1 MIGTE
6 NPLADRQQR
15 GVQVAGDPQADWLA
29 EVTGDDRRRAGGKPL
44 IRGNSAGVRRLAIW
58 DDADVG
64 DDPSVESSV
73 AGSQVGAG
81 FQAMAAGDWRGAR
94 DAFSAALE
102 MAEVPEARFGLAST
116 LFWLG
121 DIAGTIDSCEKAYAA
136 FRRRGDLMF
145 AAGVALSLVGYNKGY
160 LGNTAAARG
169 WLSRAAR
176 IIENEVP
183 ELRGELLGAT
193 AYVTDDPVES
203 EALARQ
209 AVEIGRANGNFGLEL
224 MAMHAVGQALVQQGR
239 TEEGMSLLDEA
250 MAGVIGGEGGDPMAV
265 AQMSCM
271 TMVVCGSCL
280 DLERAT
286 QWVQSL
292 ERFIDRYGCP
302 FLYAECRTYYGRVLF
317 ENGDWSAAEA
327 LLADAISMSRGVFAA
342 PHAFASGTLAELR
355 LAQGRVEDAGRV
367 LRGVEGREEAAAAVA
382 SLHLKLGEPSVAAA
396 VLRRRLAA
404 TSPDRLDAAAVIELL
419 GEAEIA
425 LLDSGAA
432 IERGRALVALG
443 AVNDCHLMV
452 AHGERLLGHALAS
465 TDAMAARA
473 HLETA
478 LAAFSQAG
486 IPYRAAQTRLLLAQ
500 VLRREDQAVAVAEA
514 RAALSVFEDLGAGRD
529 ADAAAA
535 LLRDLGVKAARTGPK
550 NVGRLTKREQ
560 EVLVLLGEAL
570 SNPEIAERLVLSRK
584 TVEHHVAR
592 ILSKLGL
599 RGRAEA
605 AALAARSAPLE
616 SAPGNR

>member
-1 MIGTE
+1 M
-6 NPLADRQQR
+6 A
-15 GVQVAGDPQADWLA
+15 
-29 EVTGDDRRRAGGKPL
+29 
-44 IRGNSAGVRRLAIW
+44 
-58 DDADVG
+58 
-64 DDPSVESSV
+64 
-73 AGSQVGAG
+73 QVGAG
-81 FQAMAAGDWRGAR
+81 FQAMATGDWRGAR
-94 DAFSAALE
+94 DAFSAVLAV
-102 MAEVPEARFGLAST
+102 AEVPEALFGLANA

-121 DIAGTIDSCEKAYAA
+121 DLAGTIANCEKAYAG
-136 FRRRGDLMF
+136 FRRRGDPMF
-145 AAGVALSLVGYNKGY
+145 AAGAALALVGYNKGY

-176 IIENEVP
+176 IIENEAP

-193 AYVTDDPVES
+193 AYVTEDPVES

-209 AVEIGRANGNFGLEL
+209 AAEIGRANGHSDLEL

-239 TEEGMSLLDEA
+239 TEEGMALLDEA
-250 MAGVIGGEGGDPMAV
+250 MAGVIGGEYGDPLTA

-271 TMVVCGSCL
+271 TMVVCGSCF

-292 ERFIDRYGCP
+292 QGFIERYGCP

-317 ENGDWSAAEA
+317 ENGDWAAAET
-327 LLADAISMSRGVFAA
+327 LLAEAISMSQGVFEA

-355 LAQGRVEDAGRV
+355 LAQGRVEDAARV
-367 LRGVEGREEAAAAVA
+367 LRGVEGRTEAAAAVA
-382 SLHLKLGEPSVAAA
+382 SVRLQQGEPSAAAA

-404 TSPDRLDAAAVIELL
+404 TSPNRLDVAAVIELL

-425 LLDSGAA
+425 LSDSGAA
-432 IERGRALVALG
+432 VERGRALIALG
-443 AVNDCHLMV
+443 TASHCDLIV
-452 AHGERLLGHALAS
+452 AHGERLLGHALAAS
-465 TDAMAARA
+465 DVPAACA

-478 LAAFSQAG
+478 LAAFVHAG
-486 IPYRAAQTRLLLAQ
+486 IPYRTAQTRLMLAQ
-500 VLRREDQAVAVAEA
+500 VLGHRDREVAGAEA
-514 RAALSVFEDLGAGRD
+514 RTALAVFEDLGASRD

-535 LLRDLGVKAARTGPK
+535 LMRDLGIKAARTGPK
-550 NVGRLTKREQ
+550 STGRLTSREQ
-560 EVLVLLGEAL
+560 EVLALLGEGL
-570 SNPEIAERLVLSRK
+570 SNPEIARRLFLSRK

-605 AALAARSAPLE
+605 AALAARGT
-616 SAPGNR
+616 PG

>member
-1 MIGTE
+1 M
-6 NPLADRQQR
+6 A
-15 GVQVAGDPQADWLA
+15 
-29 EVTGDDRRRAGGKPL
+29 
-44 IRGNSAGVRRLAIW
+44 
-58 DDADVG
+58 
-64 DDPSVESSV
+64 
-73 AGSQVGAG
+73 QVGAG
-81 FQAMAAGDWRGAR
+81 FQAMATGDWRGAP
-94 DAFSAALE
+94 DAFSAVLAV
-102 MAEVPEARFGLAST
+102 ADVPEASFGLANA

-121 DIAGTIDSCEKAYAA
+121 DLAGTIANCEKAYAG
-136 FRRRGDLMF
+136 FRRRGDPMF
-145 AAGVALSLVGYNKGY
+145 AAGAALSLVGYNKGY

-176 IIENEVP
+176 IIENEAP

-193 AYVTDDPVES
+193 AYVTEDPVES

-209 AVEIGRANGNFGLEL
+209 AAEIGRANGHSDLEL

-239 TEEGMSLLDEA
+239 TEEGMALLDEA
-250 MAGVIGGEGGDPMAV
+250 MAGVIGGDYGDPLTA

-271 TMVVCGSCL
+271 TMVVCGSCF

-292 ERFIDRYGCP
+292 QGFIERYGCP

-317 ENGDWSAAEA
+317 ENGDWGAAET
-327 LLADAISMSRGVFAA
+327 LLAEAISMSQGVFEA

-355 LAQGRVEDAGRV
+355 LAQGRVEDAARV
-367 LRGVEGREEAAAAVA
+367 LRGVEGRTEAAPAVA
-382 SLHLKLGEPSVAAA
+382 SVRLRQGEPSAAAA

-404 TSPDRLDAAAVIELL
+404 TSPNRLDVAAVIELL

-425 LLDSGAA
+425 LSDSGAA
-432 IERGRALVALG
+432 VERGRALIALG
-443 AVNDCHLMV
+443 TASHCDLIV
-452 AHGERLLGHALAS
+452 AHGERLLGHALAAS
-465 TDAMAARA
+465 DVPAACV

-478 LAAFSQAG
+478 LAAFVHAG
-486 IPYRAAQTRLLLAQ
+486 IPYRTAQTRLMLAQ
-500 VLRREDQAVAVAEA
+500 VLGHRDREVAGAEA
-514 RAALSVFEDLGAGRD
+514 RTALAVFEDLGASRD

-535 LLRDLGVKAARTGPK
+535 LMRDLGIKAARTGPK
-550 NVGRLTKREQ
+550 NTGRLTSREQ
-560 EVLVLLGEAL
+560 EVLALLGEGL
-570 SNPEIAERLVLSRK
+570 SNPEIAGRLFLSRK

-605 AALAARSAPLE
+605 AALAARGT
-616 SAPGNR
+616 PG

>member
-1 MIGTE
+1 
-6 NPLADRQQR
+6 
-15 GVQVAGDPQADWLA
+15 VAF
-29 EVTGDDRRRAGGKPL
+29 
-44 IRGNSAGVRRLAIW
+44 W
-58 DDADVG
+58 DDADVSEG
-64 DDPSVESSV
+64 PGGEWSVVE
-73 AGSQVGAG
+73 GRVGAG
-81 FQAMAAGDWRGAR
+81 FRAMTAGDWRGAR
-94 DAFSAALE
+94 DAFSAVLE
-102 MAEVPEARFGLAST
+102 VAEVPEALFGLANA

-121 DIAGTIDSCEKAYAA
+121 DLTGTIANCEKAYAG
-136 FRRRGDLMF
+136 FRRRGNAMF
-145 AAGVALSLVGYNKGY
+145 AAGAALSLVGYNKGY

-169 WLSRAAR
+169 WLSRARR
-176 IIENEVP
+176 IVENEVP

-193 AYVTDDPVES
+193 SYVTDDPVES

-209 AVEIGRANGNFGLEL
+209 AAEIGRANGNSDLEL
-224 MAMHAVGQALVQQGR
+224 MAMHAVGQALIQQGR

-250 MAGVIGGEGGDPMAV
+250 MAGVIGGEGGDPLTV

-271 TMVVCGSCL
+271 TMVVCGSCF

-292 ERFIDRYGCP
+292 QGFIDRYGCP

-327 LLADAISMSRGVFAA
+327 FLTDAISMSKGVFVA
-342 PHAFASGTLAELR
+342 PYAFAAGTLAELR
-355 LAQGRVEDAGRV
+355 LAQGRVEDAARV

-382 SLHLKLGEPSVAAA
+382 AVHLARGEPSAAAA

-404 TSPDRLDAAAVIELL
+404 TSPGRLDVAAVIELL

-425 LLDSGAA
+425 LGDSGAA
-432 IERGRALVALG
+432 VERGRALVALG
-443 AVNDCHLMV
+443 AVNNCDLIV
-452 AHGERLLGHALAS
+452 AHGERLVGRGFAVA
-465 TDAMAARA
+465 DVPVARA

-478 LAAFSQAG
+478 LAAFTRAG

-500 VLRREDQAVAVAEA
+500 VLGRGDPEVAAAEA
-514 RAALSVFEDLGAGRD
+514 RAALAAFEDLGAGRD

-535 LLRDLGVKAARTGPK
+535 LMRDLGIKAARAGPR
-550 NVGRLTKREQ
+550 NIGRLTKREQ
-560 EVLVLLGEAL
+560 EVLALLGEGL
-570 SNPEIAERLVLSRK
+570 SNPEIAGRLFLSRK

-605 AALAARSAPLE
+605 AALAARNAHQE
-616 SAPGNR
+616 SATDR

>member
-1 MIGTE
+1 MSSG
-6 NPLADRQQR
+6 P
-15 GVQVAGDPQADWLA
+15 GD
-29 EVTGDDRRRAGGKPL
+29 E
-44 IRGNSAGVRRLAIW
+44 
-58 DDADVG
+58 
-64 DDPSVESSV
+64 PSVVE
-73 AGSQVGAG
+73 SQVGAG
-81 FQAMAAGDWRGAR
+81 FQAMTAGDWGGAR
-94 DAFSAALE
+94 DTFSAVLVV
-102 MAEVPEARFGLAST
+102 AEVPEALFGLANA

-121 DIAGTIDSCEKAYAA
+121 DIAGTIANCEKAYAA

-145 AAGVALSLVGYNKGY
+145 AAGAALSLVGYNKGY

-176 IIENEVP
+176 IIESDVP

-209 AVEIGRANGNFGLEL
+209 AVEIGRANGNSGLEL
-224 MAMHAVGQALVQQGR
+224 MALHAVGQALVQQGR

-250 MAGVIGGEGGDPMAV
+250 MAGVIGGEGGDPLTV
-265 AQMSCM
+265 AQLSCM
-271 TMVVCGSCL
+271 TMVVCGSCF

-317 ENGDWSAAEA
+317 ENGDWRAAEV
-327 LLADAISMSRGVFAA
+327 LLGEAIAMSQGVFAA

-355 LAQGRVEDAGRV
+355 LAQGRVEEAVRV
-367 LRGVEGREEAAAAVA
+367 LRGVEGREEAAAAVG
-382 SLHLKLGEPSVAAA
+382 SLHLALGEPSVAAT
-396 VLRRRLAA
+396 VLRRRLGA
-404 TSPDRLDAAAVIELL
+404 TSPGRLDVAAVIELL

-425 LLDSGAA
+425 LLDSAA
-432 IERGRALVALG
+432 AVERGRALVALG
-443 AVNDCHLMV
+443 AVNDCQLII
-452 AHGERLLGHALAS
+452 AHGERLVGHALAL
-465 TDAMAARA
+465 TDAPAART

-478 LAAFSQAG
+478 LAAFIHAG
-486 IPYRAAQTRLLLAQ
+486 IPYRTAQTRLLLAQ
-500 VLRREDQAVAVAEA
+500 VLRRTDREVAAAEA
-514 RAALSVFEDLGAGRD
+514 RAALSAFQDLGADRD

-535 LLRDLGVKAARTGPK
+535 LLRELGVRAARTGPK
-550 NVGRLTKREQ
+550 NVGRLTRREQ
-560 EVLVLLGEAL
+560 EVLALLGEGL
-570 SNPEIAERLVLSRK
+570 SNPEIAGRLFLSRK

-605 AALAARSAPLE
+605 AALAARSAP
-616 SAPGNR
+616 

>member
-1 MIGTE
+1 M
-6 NPLADRQQR
+6 
-15 GVQVAGDPQADWLA
+15 
-29 EVTGDDRRRAGGKPL
+29 
-44 IRGNSAGVRRLAIW
+44 
-58 DDADVG
+58 
-64 DDPSVESSV
+64 
-73 AGSQVGAG
+73 G
-81 FQAMAAGDWRGAR
+81 FQAMAAGDWRAAR
-94 DAFSAALE
+94 DSFSAVLAV
-102 MAEVPEARFGLAST
+102 AEIPEALFGLAQA

-121 DIAGTIDSCEKAYAA
+121 DIAGTIASCEKAYAA
-136 FRRRGDLMF
+136 FRRRGDSML
-145 AAGVALSLVGYNKGY
+145 AAGAALSLVGYNKGY

-176 IIENEVP
+176 IIESGVP

-209 AVEIGRANGNFGLEL
+209 AVEVGRANGNSALEL

-239 TEEGMSLLDEA
+239 TGEGMSLLDEA
-250 MAGVIGGEGGDPMAV
+250 MAGVIGGEGGGDPLMV

-271 TMVVCGSCL
+271 TMVVCGSCF
-280 DLERAT
+280 DVERAT

-292 ERFIDRYGCP
+292 QRFIDRYGCP
-302 FLYAECRTYYGRVLF
+302 FLFAECRTYYGRVLF
-317 ENGDWSAAEA
+317 ENGDWGAAEE
-327 LLADAISMSRGVFAA
+327 LLAEAISMSRGVFQA

-355 LAQGRVEDAGRV
+355 VAQGRLEDAVRV
-367 LRGVEGREEAAAAVA
+367 LHGVEGREEAAAAVA
-382 SLHLKLGEPSVAAA
+382 SVRLAHGEPSAAAA

-404 TSPDRLDAAAVIELL
+404 TSQDRLDVAAVIELL

-425 LLDSGAA
+425 LADSGAA

-443 AVNDCHLMV
+443 AAHDCHLII

-465 TDAMAARA
+465 TDPAASCK
-473 HLETA
+473 HLEKA
-478 LAAFSQAG
+478 LAAFIQAG
-486 IPYRAAQTRLLLAQ
+486 IPYRAAQTRLMLAQ
-500 VLRREDQAVAVAEA
+500 VLQQTDREVAGAEA

-535 LLRDLGVKAARTGPK
+535 LMRELGVKAARAGPK
-550 NVGRLTKREQ
+550 NIGRLTKREQ
-560 EVLVLLGEAL
+560 EVLALLGEAL
-570 SNPEIAERLVLSRK
+570 SNPQIAERLFLSRK

-605 AALAARSAPLE
+605 AALAARGRPGDSASE
-616 SAPGNR
+616 

>member
-1 MIGTE
+1 MT
-6 NPLADRQQR
+6 
-15 GVQVAGDPQADWLA
+15 V
-29 EVTGDDRRRAGGKPL
+29 
-44 IRGNSAGVRRLAIW
+44 
-58 DDADVG
+58 
-64 DDPSVESSV
+64 
-73 AGSQVGAG
+73 
-81 FQAMAAGDWRGAR
+81 GDWRGAR
-94 DAFSAALE
+94 DAFSAVLE
-102 MAEVPEARFGLAST
+102 VAEVPEALFGLANA

-121 DIAGTIDSCEKAYAA
+121 DIAGTIANCEKAYVG
-136 FRRRGDLMF
+136 FRHRGDPMF
-145 AAGVALSLVGYNKGY
+145 AAGAALSLVGYNKGY

-176 IIENEVP
+176 IIQSEVP
-183 ELRGELLGAT
+183 QLRGELLGAT
-193 AYVTDDPVES
+193 AYVTDDPVKS

-209 AVEIGRANGNFGLEL
+209 AVDIGRANGNSDLEL

-250 MAGVIGGEGGDPMAV
+250 MAGVIGGEGGDPLTV

-271 TMVVCGSCL
+271 TMVVCGSCF

-292 ERFIDRYGCP
+292 EHFIDQYGCP

-327 LLADAISMSRGVFAA
+327 LLIDAIAMSNGVFAA
-342 PHAFASGTLAELR
+342 PHAFASGTFAELR
-355 LAQGRVEDAGRV
+355 LAQGRLEDAARV
-367 LRGVEGREEAAAAVA
+367 LRGVEGREEAAVAVA
-382 SLHLKLGEPSVAAA
+382 SVHLAQGEPLAAAA

-404 TSPDRLDAAAVIELL
+404 TSPDRLDVAAVIELL
-419 GEAEIA
+419 GEAEIM
-425 LLDSGAA
+425 LHDSDAA
-432 IERGRALVALG
+432 IERGRVLVALG
-443 AVNDCHLMV
+443 AVNNCQLIV

-465 TDAMAARA
+465 ADVPAACA

-478 LAAFSQAG
+478 LAAFAQAG

-500 VLRREDQAVAVAEA
+500 VLGRSDREVAGAEA
-514 RAALSVFEDLGAGRD
+514 RAAFSVFEDLGAGRD

-535 LLRDLGVKAARTGPK
+535 LMRDLGVKAARTGPK
-550 NVGRLTKREQ
+550 NVGRLTRREQ
-560 EVLVLLGEAL
+560 EVLALLGEGL
-570 SNPEIAERLVLSRK
+570 SNPEIAGRLFLSRK

-605 AALAARSAPLE
+605 AALAARSAP
-616 SAPGNR
+616 

>member
-1 MIGTE
+1 M
-6 NPLADRQQR
+6 AAS
-15 GVQVAGDPQADWLA
+15 QVA
-29 EVTGDDRRRAGGKPL
+29 
-44 IRGNSAGVRRLAIW
+44 
-58 DDADVG
+58 
-64 DDPSVESSV
+64 
-73 AGSQVGAG
+73 QVGAG
-81 FQAMAAGDWRGAR
+81 FQAMATGDWRGAR
-94 DAFSAALE
+94 DAFSAVLAV
-102 MAEVPEARFGLAST
+102 AEVPEALFGLANA

-121 DIAGTIDSCEKAYAA
+121 DLAGTIANCEKAYAG
-136 FRRRGDLMF
+136 FRRRGDPMF
-145 AAGVALSLVGYNKGY
+145 AAGAALALVGYNKGY

-176 IIENEVP
+176 IIDNEAP

-193 AYVTDDPVES
+193 AYVTEDPVES

-209 AVEIGRANGNFGLEL
+209 AAEIGRANGHSDLEL

-239 TEEGMSLLDEA
+239 TEEGMALLDEA
-250 MAGVIGGEGGDPMAV
+250 MAGVIGGEYGDPLTA

-271 TMVVCGSCL
+271 TMVVCGSCF

-292 ERFIDRYGCP
+292 QGFIERYGCP

-317 ENGDWSAAEA
+317 ENGDWGAAET
-327 LLADAISMSRGVFAA
+327 LLVDAISMSQGVFEA

-355 LAQGRVEDAGRV
+355 LAQGRVEDAAKV
-367 LRGVEGREEAAAAVA
+367 LRGVEGRTEAAAAVA
-382 SLHLKLGEPSVAAA
+382 SVRLQQGEPSAAAA

-404 TSPDRLDAAAVIELL
+404 TSPNRLDVAAVIELL

-425 LLDSGAA
+425 LSDSGAA
-432 IERGRALVALG
+432 VERGRALIALG
-443 AVNDCHLMV
+443 TASHCDLIV
-452 AHGERLLGHALAS
+452 AHGERLLGHALAAS
-465 TDAMAARA
+465 DVPAACA

-478 LAAFSQAG
+478 LAAFVHAG
-486 IPYRAAQTRLLLAQ
+486 IPYRTAQTRLMLAQ
-500 VLRREDQAVAVAEA
+500 VLGHRDREVAGAEA
-514 RAALSVFEDLGAGRD
+514 RTALAVFEDLGASRD

-535 LLRDLGVKAARTGPK
+535 LMRDLGIKAARTGPK
-550 NVGRLTKREQ
+550 NTGRLTSREQ
-560 EVLVLLGEAL
+560 EVLALLGEGL
-570 SNPEIAERLVLSRK
+570 SNPEIARRLFLSRK

-605 AALAARSAPLE
+605 AALAARGT
-616 SAPGNR
+616 PG

>member
-1 MIGTE
+1 
-6 NPLADRQQR
+6 
-15 GVQVAGDPQADWLA
+15 VA
-29 EVTGDDRRRAGGKPL
+29 
-44 IRGNSAGVRRLAIW
+44 
-58 DDADVG
+58 
-64 DDPSVESSV
+64 
-73 AGSQVGAG
+73 QVGAG
-81 FQAMAAGDWRGAR
+81 FQAMATGDWRGAR
-94 DAFSAALE
+94 DAFSAVLAV
-102 MAEVPEARFGLAST
+102 AEVPEALFGLANA

-121 DIAGTIDSCEKAYAA
+121 DLAGTIANCEKAYAG
-136 FRRRGDLMF
+136 FRRRGDPMF
-145 AAGVALSLVGYNKGY
+145 AAGAALALVGYNKGY

-176 IIENEVP
+176 IIENEAP

-193 AYVTDDPVES
+193 AYVTEDPVES

-209 AVEIGRANGNFGLEL
+209 AAEIGRANGHSDLEL

-239 TEEGMSLLDEA
+239 TEEGMALLDEA
-250 MAGVIGGEGGDPMAV
+250 MAGVIGGEYGDPLTA

-271 TMVVCGSCL
+271 TMVVCGSCF

-292 ERFIDRYGCP
+292 QGFIERYGCP

-317 ENGDWSAAEA
+317 ENGDWAAAET
-327 LLADAISMSRGVFAA
+327 LLAEAISMSQGVFEA

-355 LAQGRVEDAGRV
+355 LAQGRVEDAARV
-367 LRGVEGREEAAAAVA
+367 LRGVEGRTEAAAAVA
-382 SLHLKLGEPSVAAA
+382 SVRLQQGEPSAAAA

-404 TSPDRLDAAAVIELL
+404 TSPNRLDVAAVIELL

-425 LLDSGAA
+425 LSDSGAA
-432 IERGRALVALG
+432 VERGRALIALG
-443 AVNDCHLMV
+443 TASHCDLIV
-452 AHGERLLGHALAS
+452 AHGERLLGHALAAS
-465 TDAMAARA
+465 DVPAACA

-478 LAAFSQAG
+478 LAAFVHAG
-486 IPYRAAQTRLLLAQ
+486 IPYRTAQTRLMLAQ
-500 VLRREDQAVAVAEA
+500 VLGHRDREVAGAEA
-514 RAALSVFEDLGAGRD
+514 RTALAVFEDLGASRD

-535 LLRDLGVKAARTGPK
+535 LMRDLGIKAARTGPK
-550 NVGRLTKREQ
+550 NTGRLTSREQ
-560 EVLVLLGEAL
+560 EVLALLGEGL
-570 SNPEIAERLVLSRK
+570 SNPEIARRLFLSRK

-605 AALAARSAPLE
+605 AALAARST
-616 SAPGNR
+616 PG

>member
-1 MIGTE
+1 
-6 NPLADRQQR
+6 
-15 GVQVAGDPQADWLA
+15 
-29 EVTGDDRRRAGGKPL
+29 
-44 IRGNSAGVRRLAIW
+44 
-58 DDADVG
+58 
-64 DDPSVESSV
+64 
-73 AGSQVGAG
+73 
-81 FQAMAAGDWRGAR
+81 
-94 DAFSAALE
+94 
-102 MAEVPEARFGLAST
+102 
-116 LFWLG
+116 
-121 DIAGTIDSCEKAYAA
+121 
-136 FRRRGDLMF
+136 MF
-145 AAGVALSLVGYNKGY
+145 AAGAALSLVGYNKGY

-193 AYVTDDPVES
+193 AYLADDPVES

-209 AVEIGRANGNFGLEL
+209 AAEIGRASGNSGLEL

-239 TEEGMSLLDEA
+239 TEDGMSLLDEA
-250 MAGVIGGEGGDPMAV
+250 MAGLLGGEGGDPLTV
-265 AQMSCM
+265 AQLSCM
-271 TMVVCGSCL
+271 TMVVCGSCF

-317 ENGDWSAAEA
+317 ETGDWDAAEA
-327 LLADAISMSRGVFAA
+327 LLADAISMSTGVFPA

-355 LAQGRVEDAGRV
+355 LAQGRLEDAARV

-382 SLHLKLGEPSVAAA
+382 SVHLQKGEPSVAAA

-425 LLDSGAA
+425 LLDSDAA
-432 IERGRALVALG
+432 IDRGQALVALG
-443 AVNDCHLMV
+443 AAHDCHLIV
-452 AHGERLLGHALAS
+452 AYGQRLLGHALTL
-465 TDAMAARA
+465 TDAPAACA

-478 LAAFSQAG
+478 LAAFTQAG
-486 IPYRAAQTRLLLAQ
+486 IPYRTAQTRLLLA
-500 VLRREDQAVAVAEA
+500 RAVRLVNPEVAGAEA
-514 RAALSVFEDLGAGRD
+514 RAALSIFEELGAERD

-535 LLRDLGVKAARTGPK
+535 LMRELGLKAARTGPK
-550 NVGRLTKREQ
+550 NIGRLTKREQ
-560 EVLVLLGEAL
+560 EVLALLGESL
-570 SNPEIAERLVLSRK
+570 SNPEIAERLFLSRK
-584 TVEHHVAR
+584 TVEHHVAH

-605 AALAARSAPLE
+605 AALAARSAP
-616 SAPGNR
+616 

>member
-1 MIGTE
+1 
-6 NPLADRQQR
+6 
-15 GVQVAGDPQADWLA
+15 
-29 EVTGDDRRRAGGKPL
+29 
-44 IRGNSAGVRRLAIW
+44 
-58 DDADVG
+58 
-64 DDPSVESSV
+64 
-73 AGSQVGAG
+73 
-81 FQAMAAGDWRGAR
+81 MAAGDWSGAR
-94 DAFSAALE
+94 DTFSAVLAV
-102 MAEVPEARFGLAST
+102 AEVPEALFGLANA

-121 DIAGTIDSCEKAYAA
+121 DIAGTISNCEKAYAA
-136 FRRRGDLMF
+136 FRRRPDLRF

-176 IIENEVP
+176 IIESEVP

-209 AVEIGRANGNFGLEL
+209 AVEVGRANGNADLEL
-224 MAMHAVGQALVQQGR
+224 MALHAVGQALVQQGR

-250 MAGVIGGEGGDPMAV
+250 MAGVIGGEGSDPLTV
-265 AQMSCM
+265 AQLSCM
-271 TMVVCGSCL
+271 TMVVCGSCF

-317 ENGDWSAAEA
+317 ENGDWGAAEV

-355 LAQGRVEDAGRV
+355 LAQGRLEDAVRV

-382 SLHLKLGEPSVAAA
+382 STHLALGEPAVAAA
-396 VLRRRLAA
+396 VLGRRLAA
-404 TSPDRLDAAAVIELL
+404 TSPGRLDAAALIELL

-443 AVNDCHLMV
+443 TVNDCQLII

-465 TDAMAARA
+465 LDASAARA

-478 LAAFSQAG
+478 LAAFVQAG
-486 IPYRAAQTRLLLAQ
+486 IPYRAAQTRLLLSR
-500 VLRREDQAVAVAEA
+500 VLRRTDREVAGAEA

-535 LLRDLGVKAARTGPK
+535 LLRELGVRAARTGPK
-550 NVGRLTKREQ
+550 NIGRLTKREQ
-560 EVLVLLGEAL
+560 EVLALLSEGL
-570 SNPEIAERLVLSRK
+570 SNPEIAGRMFLSRK

-605 AALAARSAPLE
+605 AALAARSAP
-616 SAPGNR
+616 

>member
-1 MIGTE
+1 
-6 NPLADRQQR
+6 LF
-15 GVQVAGDPQADWLA
+15 
-29 EVTGDDRRRAGGKPL
+29 
-44 IRGNSAGVRRLAIW
+44 W

-64 DDPSVESSV
+64 SGPGIESSV
-73 AGSQVGAG
+73 VQSQVGAG
-81 FQAMAAGDWRGAR
+81 FQAMAAGDWRAAR
-94 DAFSAALE
+94 DAFSAVLE
-102 MAEVPEARFGLAST
+102 VAEVPEALFGLASA

-121 DIAGTIDSCEKAYAA
+121 DIAGTIANCEKAYAG
-136 FRRRGDLMF
+136 FHHRSDPML
-145 AAGVALSLVGYNKGY
+145 AAAAALSLVGYNKGY

-169 WLSRAAR
+169 WLARAAR

-183 ELRGELLGAT
+183 QLRGELLGAT

-203 EALARQ
+203 EVLARQ
-209 AVEIGRANGNFGLEL
+209 AVDIGRASGNSDLEL

-250 MAGVIGGEGGDPMAV
+250 MAGVIGGEGGDPLTV

-271 TMVVCGSCL
+271 TMVVCGSCF

-317 ENGDWSAAEA
+317 ENGDWGAAEA
-327 LLADAISMSRGVFAA
+327 LLIEAISMSRGVFPA
-342 PHAFASGTLAELR
+342 PYAFACGTLAELR
-355 LAQGRVEDAGRV
+355 LAQGRVEDAARL
-367 LRGVEGREEAAAAVA
+367 LRGIEGREEAAAAVA
-382 SLHLKLGEPSVAAA
+382 SLYIRQGEPSSAAA
-396 VLRRRLAA
+396 VLRRRLAS
-404 TSPDRLDAAAVIELL
+404 TSQDRLDVAAVIELL

-425 LLDSGAA
+425 LLDTDAA
-432 IERGRALVALG
+432 IARAHALLALG
-443 AVNDCHLMV
+443 AANDCHLIV
-452 AHGERLLGHALAS
+452 AYGERLLGHALAS
-465 TDAMAARA
+465 TDAPAART

-478 LAAFSQAG
+478 LAAFIYAG
-486 IPYRAAQTRLLLAQ
+486 IPYRTAQTRLLLARA
-500 VLRREDQAVAVAEA
+500 LRRDDPVVAGAEA
-514 RAALSVFEDLGAGRD
+514 RAALAVFEDLGAGHD
-529 ADAAAA
+529 ADAVAA

-550 NVGRLTKREQ
+550 NVGRLTRREQ
-560 EVLVLLGEAL
+560 EVLALLGEGL
-570 SNPEIAERLVLSRK
+570 SNPEIAERLFLSRK

-605 AALAARSAPLE
+605 AAFVARSAH
-616 SAPGNR
+616 

>member
-1 MIGTE
+1 VSEG
-6 NPLADRQQR
+6 P
-15 GVQVAGDPQADWLA
+15 GAGS
-29 EVTGDDRRRAGGKPL
+29 G
-44 IRGNSAGVRRLAIW
+44 
-58 DDADVG
+58 
-64 DDPSVESSV
+64 VESR
-73 AGSQVGAG
+73 VGAG
-81 FQAMAAGDWRGAR
+81 FQAMADGDWPGAR
-94 DAFSAALE
+94 DAFSAVLAV
-102 MAEVPEARFGLAST
+102 AEVPEALFGLANV

-121 DIAGTIDSCEKAYAA
+121 DIAGTIANCEQAYAG
-136 FRRRGDLMF
+136 FRRRGDPVF
-145 AAGVALSLVGYNKGY
+145 AASAALALVGYNKGY

-176 IIENEVP
+176 IIGDEVP
-183 ELRGELLGAT
+183 QLRGELLGAT

-209 AVEIGRANGNFGLEL
+209 AVEIGRANGNSGLEL

-239 TEEGMSLLDEA
+239 TGEGMSLLDEA
-250 MAGVIGGEGGDPMAV
+250 MAGVIGGEGGDPLTV

-271 TMVVCGSCL
+271 TMVVCGSCF

-292 ERFIDRYGCP
+292 ERFIARYGCP

-317 ENGDWSAAEA
+317 ENGDWDAAEA
-327 LLADAISMSRGVFAA
+327 LLTEAVSMSRGVFEA

-355 LAQGRVEDAGRV
+355 LAQGHIQDAARV
-367 LRGVEGREEAAAAVA
+367 LRGVEGREEAAVAVA
-382 SLHLKLGEPSVAAA
+382 SLHLQQGEPSAAAA

-404 TSPDRLDAAAVIELL
+404 TSPDRLDAAAAIELL
-419 GEAEIA
+419 GEAQIA
-425 LLDSGAA
+425 LADSGAA

-443 AVNDCHLMV
+443 AVNGCQLIV

-465 TDAMAARA
+465 ADVPAARA
-473 HLETA
+473 HLEAA
-478 LAAFSQAG
+478 LAAFTQAG

-500 VLRREDQAVAVAEA
+500 VLGRNDREVAGAEA

-535 LLRDLGVKAARTGPK
+535 LLRDLGIKAARTGPK

-560 EVLVLLGEAL
+560 EVLALLGEGL
-570 SNPEIAERLVLSRK
+570 SNPEIARRLFLSRK

-605 AALAARSAPLE
+605 AALAARGA
-616 SAPGNR
+616 G

>member
-1 MIGTE
+1 MSEGSSAE
-6 NPLADRQQR
+6 SGAES
-15 GVQVAGDPQADWLA
+15 GV
-29 EVTGDDRRRAGGKPL
+29 E
-44 IRGNSAGVRRLAIW
+44 
-58 DDADVG
+58 
-64 DDPSVESSV
+64 
-73 AGSQVGAG
+73 AG
-81 FQAMAAGDWRGAR
+81 FQAIAAGDWCRAR
-94 DAFSAALE
+94 DAFCAVLAV
-102 MAEVPEARFGLAST
+102 AEVPEALFGLANA

-121 DIAGTIDSCEKAYAA
+121 DIAGTIAHCEKAYAA
-136 FRRRGDLMF
+136 FRRRPDPVM
-145 AAGVALSLVGYNKGY
+145 AAGAALSLVGYNKGY

-169 WLSRAAR
+169 WLARAAR
-176 IIENEVP
+176 IIETEAP

-193 AYVTDDPVES
+193 AYVTDDAVES

-209 AVEIGRANGNFGLEL
+209 AVEIGRANGNSGLEL

-250 MAGVIGGEGGDPMAV
+250 MAGVIGGEGGDPMTV

-271 TMVVCGSCL
+271 TMVVCGSCF

-292 ERFIDRYGCP
+292 EGFIDRYGCP

-317 ENGDWSAAEA
+317 ESGDWSAAEA
-327 LLADAISMSRGVFAA
+327 LLTDAIAMSRGVFPA
-342 PHAFASGTLAELR
+342 PHAFAAGTLAELR
-355 LAQGRVEDAGRV
+355 LAQGRIEDAARV
-367 LRGVEGREEAAAAVA
+367 LRGVEGREEAAAAVG
-382 SLHLKLGEPSVAAA
+382 SLHLAQGEPAVAAA

-404 TSPDRLDAAAVIELL
+404 TNPGRLDVAAVIELL
-419 GEAEIA
+419 GEAEIV

-432 IERGRALVALG
+432 IERGRALVMLG
-443 AVNDCHLMV
+443 GVNGCDLIV
-452 AHGERLLGHALAS
+452 AHGERLLGHALAA
-465 TDAMAARA
+465 TDVPAACR

-478 LAAFSQAG
+478 LAAFIRAG

-500 VLRREDQAVAVAEA
+500 VLRRDDREVAGAEA
-514 RAALSVFEDLGAGRD
+514 RAALSVFEDLGASRD

-550 NVGRLTKREQ
+550 NRGRLTRRED
-560 EVLVLLGEAL
+560 EVLALLGEGF
-570 SNPEIAERLVLSRK
+570 SNPEIAERLFLSRK

-605 AALAARSAPLE
+605 AALAARSAP
-616 SAPGNR
+616 

>member
-1 MIGTE
+1 M
-6 NPLADRQQR
+6 
-15 GVQVAGDPQADWLA
+15 A
-29 EVTGDDRRRAGGKPL
+29 E
-44 IRGNSAGVRRLAIW
+44 
-58 DDADVG
+58 
-64 DDPSVESSV
+64 
-73 AGSQVGAG
+73 SQVGAG
-81 FQAMAAGDWRGAR
+81 FQAMATGDWRGAR
-94 DAFSAALE
+94 DAFSAVLAV
-102 MAEVPEARFGLAST
+102 AEVPEALFGLANA

-121 DIAGTIDSCEKAYAA
+121 DLAGTIANCEKAYAG
-136 FRRRGDLMF
+136 FRRRGDPMF
-145 AAGVALSLVGYNKGY
+145 AAGAALALVGYNKGY

-176 IIENEVP
+176 IIENEAP

-193 AYVTDDPVES
+193 AYVTEDPVES

-209 AVEIGRANGNFGLEL
+209 AAEIGRANGHSDLEL

-239 TEEGMSLLDEA
+239 TEEGMALLDEA
-250 MAGVIGGEGGDPMAV
+250 MAGVIGGEYGDPLTA

-271 TMVVCGSCL
+271 TMVVCGSCF

-292 ERFIDRYGCP
+292 QGFIERYGCP

-317 ENGDWSAAEA
+317 ENGDWGAAET
-327 LLADAISMSRGVFAA
+327 LLAEAISMSQGVFEA

-355 LAQGRVEDAGRV
+355 LAQGRVEDAARV
-367 LRGVEGREEAAAAVA
+367 LRGVEGRTEAAAAVA
-382 SLHLKLGEPSVAAA
+382 SVRLQQGEPSAAAA

-404 TSPDRLDAAAVIELL
+404 TSPNRLDVAAVIELL

-425 LLDSGAA
+425 LSDSGAA
-432 IERGRALVALG
+432 VERGRALIALG
-443 AVNDCHLMV
+443 TASHCDLIV
-452 AHGERLLGHALAS
+452 AHGERLLGHALAAS
-465 TDAMAARA
+465 DVPAACA

-478 LAAFSQAG
+478 LAAFVHAG
-486 IPYRAAQTRLLLAQ
+486 IPYRTAQTRLMLAQ
-500 VLRREDQAVAVAEA
+500 VLGHRDREVAGAEA
-514 RAALSVFEDLGAGRD
+514 RTALAVFEDLGASRD

-535 LLRDLGVKAARTGPK
+535 LMRDLGIKAARTGPK
-550 NVGRLTKREQ
+550 NTGRLTSREQ
-560 EVLVLLGEAL
+560 EVLALLGEGL
-570 SNPEIAERLVLSRK
+570 SNPEIARRLFLSRK

-605 AALAARSAPLE
+605 AALAARGT
-616 SAPGNR
+616 PG

>member
-1 MIGTE
+1 
-6 NPLADRQQR
+6 
-15 GVQVAGDPQADWLA
+15 
-29 EVTGDDRRRAGGKPL
+29 
-44 IRGNSAGVRRLAIW
+44 
-58 DDADVG
+58 
-64 DDPSVESSV
+64 VE
-73 AGSQVGAG
+73 GQVGAG
-81 FQAMAAGDWRGAR
+81 FGAMAAGDWRGAR
-94 DAFSAALE
+94 DAFAAVLAL
-102 MAEVPEARFGLAST
+102 AEVPEALFGLAQA

-121 DIAGTIDSCEKAYAA
+121 DLAGTIASCEKAYAA

-145 AAGVALSLVGYNKGY
+145 AAGAALSLVGYNKGY

-183 ELRGELLGAT
+183 ELRGELLGAS
-193 AYVTDDPVES
+193 AYVTDDPVRS

-209 AVEIGRANGNFGLEL
+209 AVEIGRANGNSDLEL
-224 MAMHAVGQALVQQGR
+224 MALHAVGQALVQQGR

-250 MAGVIGGEGGDPMAV
+250 MAGVIGGEGGNPLTV

-271 TMVVCGSCL
+271 TMVVCGSCF

-292 ERFIDRYGCP
+292 QGFIDRYGCP

-317 ENGDWSAAEA
+317 ENGDWDAAEA
-327 LLADAISMSRGVFAA
+327 FLTDAISISQGVFAA
-342 PHAFASGTLAELR
+342 PHAFAAGTLAELR
-355 LAQGRVEDAGRV
+355 LAQGRVKDAAEV
-367 LRGVEGREEAAAAVA
+367 LRGVEGREETAAAVA
-382 SLHLKLGEPSVAAA
+382 SLHLARGEPSVAAT

-404 TSPDRLDAAAVIELL
+404 TSPDRLDVAAVIELL

-425 LLDSGAA
+425 LADRAAA

-443 AVNDCHLMV
+443 TVNDCKLII
-452 AHGERLLGHALAS
+452 AHGERLLGHALAQA
-465 TDAMAARA
+465 DVPAACA

-478 LAAFSQAG
+478 LAGFVQAG
-486 IPYRAAQTRLLLAQ
+486 IPCRAAQTRLLLAQ
-500 VLRREDQAVAVAEA
+500 VLGRADREVAAAEA
-514 RAALSVFEDLGAGRD
+514 RAALSVFEDLGAGRF
-529 ADAAAA
+529 ADDAAA
-535 LLRDLGVKAARTGPK
+535 LLRDLGVKAARTGPR
-550 NVGRLTKREQ
+550 NIGRLTKREQ
-560 EVLVLLGEAL
+560 EVLALLGEGL
-570 SNPEIAERLVLSRK
+570 SNPEIARRLFLSRK

-605 AALAARSAPLE
+605 AALAARAAP
-616 SAPGNR
+616 